1 MTDAGGGEG
10 AVGVPLVSW
19 RGTVLPEWVDY
30 NGHLNDGY
38 YMVIFGRATDGL
50 MALIGLDADGREA
63 TGHSIFTLES
73 HINYLI
79 EVKQDVA
86 IEVRTQILGSDAK
99 RLHIYHGLHVAGA
112 EPLLAANEQM
122 LLCVDM
128 SGPRSA
134 PFPPTVAPRVATLAA
149 RHQGMPW
156 PRYTGRR
163 IALPGVPPGGATDPP
178 AAP

>member
-1 MTDAGGGEG
+1 MTDAGRGDD
-10 AVGVPLVSW
+10 AAGVPLVSW

-50 MALIGLDADGREA
+50 MALIGLDPAGRQA

-86 IEVRTQILGSDAK
+86 IEVRTQILGADAK
-99 RLHIYHGLHVAGA
+99 RLHIYHGLHVAGT

-122 LLCVDM
+122 LLSVDM
-128 SGPRSA
+128 SGPRSS
-134 PFPPTVAPRVATLAA
+134 PFPPTVAPLVAALAA
-149 RHQGMPW
+149 RHHGMPW
-156 PRYTGRR
+156 PKYTGRR
-163 IALPGVPPGGATDPP
+163 IALPGVPPGGAAQASATP
-178 AAP
+178 